1 MSRLVPPAFPMMKK
15 ALGSRS
21 RLLPAVVLLG
31 LIGAGLEGIGIG
43 LVIPLLG
50 IIIGGATSPQ
60 MSGLSAVFQSFGQ
73 TLSDDVRLMAIAGF
87 ILALIVLKNV
97 IAYANA
103 VLTAFI
109 YGKAGHAIRSALS
122 EQLLRVGYSF
132 FLQQS
137 PGRLLNIIS
146 NESWRASDAIQTGLA
161 ILVNAS
167 AAIILLVFLLL
178 LSWKMT
184 LLVALGLI
192 AIQAVHALLSSSLKA
207 PSRRV
212 TALNSELAS
221 RMLHLVHA
229 GRLTRIFGQEA
240 REKSVF
246 DTASDAVR
254 RAAFTL
260 QIRQGSLPLLSE
272 TLHAALFL
280 GVIVGAAL
288 GGVSFPLIAAFVI
301 LLYRLQPHVRA
312 LQFAWSQFQGWSG
325 SLEEVTWLLDSAD
338 KPRAPH
344 GNLPYDGLSRHVQFD
359 DVSFTYAGAETRA
372 LVLQSASFELRAGR
386 STALVGRSGAGKTTI
401 VNLLCR
407 FVDPDAGAILVDG
420 MPLDQIDPVQWRR
433 QIALA
438 SQDLELVDGT
448 ILDNIIYGQERASA
462 ADAERAARLAEA
474 HAFIEELPQRYDTIV
489 GYRGANLSAG
499 QRQRIALARALVRDP
514 DILIL
519 DEATNALDGLSE
531 AAIIETLKS
540 RAGKRTT
547 IVISHHRSTISFC
560 DDIVVLSGGRV
571 KGQGPLAALGPLEM
585 DALYEYEA
593 AS

>member
-1 MSRLVPPAFPMMKK
+1 MSRLVPLAFPMMKK
-15 ALGSRS
+15 ALGPRS

-31 LIGAGLEGIGIG
+31 LVGAALEGIGIG

-50 IIIGGATSPQ
+50 IIAGDATSPQ

-73 TLSDDVRLMAIAGF
+73 TLGSDVRLAVIAGF

-97 IAYANA
+97 IAYANT

-109 YGKAGHAIRSALS
+109 YGKAGHSIRSALS

-146 NESWRASDAIQTGLA
+146 NESWRASDAIQTGLS

-184 LLVALGLI
+184 LLVAFGVI
-192 AIQAVHALLSSSLKA
+192 AIQVVHALLSTSLKK

-212 TALNSELAS
+212 TALNGELAS

-240 REKSVF
+240 REKAVF

-260 QIRQGSLPLLSE
+260 QIRQGALPLLSE
-272 TLHAALFL
+272 TFHAALFL

-325 SLEEVTWLLDSAD
+325 SLEEVTWLLNSAD

-344 GNLPYDGLSRHVQFD
+344 GNLPYEGLSRHVQFD
-359 DVSFTYAGAETRA
+359 DVSFTYASAETRSV
-372 LVLQSASFELRAGR
+372 VLHSASFEIRSGR

-407 FVDPDAGAILVDG
+407 FVDPDAGTILVDG

-433 QIALA
+433 QIAVA

-448 ILDNIIYGQERASA
+448 ILDNIIYGRERATA
-462 ADAERAARLAEA
+462 ADAERAAKLAEA
-474 HAFIEELPQRYDTIV
+474 HGFIEELPLRYDTIV

-560 DDIVVLSGGRV
+560 DDVVVLSGGRV

-585 DALYEYEA
+585 DALYEYGA